1 MGGNQDGHAR
11 RGNIPGEVIF
21 TIYVLTYPETIWERI
36 KFQLFGTCP
45 SIPCSYIRNGP
56 GVVECITGEDSCQMV
71 PLNGVMRIIWKSGY
85 KEALS
90 QARKEYFDGLAQS
103 MNPNVGCSCGDE
115 DDDCDCATGPYI
127 ASSAAV
133 DGYN

>member
-1 MGGNQDGHAR
+1 M
-11 RGNIPGEVIF
+11 
-21 TIYVLTYPETIWERI
+21 IYVLTYPETIWERI
-36 KFQLFGTCP
+36 KFQLFGACP

-71 PLNGVMRIIWKSGY
+71 PLNGVMRIIWESGY

-90 QARKEYFDGLAQS
+90 QARKEYFDGVARS
-103 MNPNVGCSCGDE
+103 MAGMAVAPSGCTCGEDE
-115 DDDCDCATGPYI
+115 DDCDCATGPYI